1 MIKHQIGA
9 VHMGVGRRD
18 RRAELPSSKRD
29 SWIERLRWKRSGR
42 KIMASRI
49 LVKALLATCA
59 VAGLTGVALA
69 DFNYGSFP
77 GYTLKVKL
85 IGGTQYEHLYT
96 RIPEWEKLTGA
107 KVQIVSS
114 KNYFDLD
121 KEIKQ
126 DIASGQITYC
136 LASNHTSFAPQYG
149 DMYVDLKSL
158 IPADELAK
166 YVAGTLKSAEI
177 DGKLIQLPR
186 VTDIS
191 NIYYRKSLYADPKN
205 QAAYKAKYG
214 KDLTTPQTY
223 DDLKNHI
230 IFFAAPPNLYG
241 TAFAGKDEGAT
252 GRFMEILR
260 ANGGDMFDA
269 NWKPTFNSPA
279 GLAALQWFKDI
290 YDAKAVPAGTVNYGW
305 DEIGQAMAAGQ
316 LAVDLD
322 WPGFAGF
329 YSDPAKSK
337 IAADLGFAEA
347 PVGTSGHHG
356 GWSGS
361 HSFSV
366 TSACDNKPAAAS
378 LAVFLTNDDSE
389 MMEAEAGNMP
399 TRTETFP
406 KVIQWFKD
414 NNKPALAEMY
424 PIWQKSLDE
433 ARTPPL
439 IPQWIEVSNV
449 VWPQIQAA
457 IVGQTPPQA
466 ALDKAAAEATQIM
479 QDAGLLKQ

>member
-1 MIKHQIGA
+1 
-9 VHMGVGRRD
+9 
-18 RRAELPSSKRD
+18 
-29 SWIERLRWKRSGR
+29 
-42 KIMASRI
+42 
-49 LVKALLATCA
+49 
-59 VAGLTGVALA
+59 
-69 DFNYGSFP
+69 
-77 GYTLKVKL
+77 
-85 IGGTQYEHLYT
+85 
-96 RIPEWEKLTGA
+96 
-107 KVQIVSS
+107 VSS

-121 KEIKQ
+121 REIKQ

-149 DMYVDLKSL
+149 DMYIDMKPL

-166 YVAGTLKSAEI
+166 YVPGTLKSSEI
-177 DGKLIQLPR
+177 DGKLVQLPR

-191 NIYYRKSLYADPKN
+191 NIYYRKSLYADKDN
-205 QAAYKAKYG
+205 QAKYKAKYG
-214 KDLTTPQTY
+214 KDLAPPETY
-223 DDLKNHI
+223 EDLKNQI
-230 IFFAAPPNLYG
+230 IFFADPPNLYG

-260 ANGGDMFDA
+260 ANGGDMFDK
-269 NWKPTFNSPA
+269 NWKPTFNSPE
-279 GLAALQWFKDI
+279 GVAALQWFVDI
-290 YDAKAVPAGTVNYGW
+290 YKAKAVPAGTVNYGW

-329 YSDPAKSK
+329 YTDPTKSK
-337 IAADLGFAEA
+337 IADDVGFAEA

-366 TSACDNKPAAAS
+366 TAACDNKPAAVS

-389 MMEAEAGNMP
+389 LMEAQAGNMP
-399 TRTETFP
+399 TRTAVFD
-406 KVIQWFKD
+406 KVVQWFKD
-414 NNKPALAEMY
+414 NNKPKLAEMY

-439 IPQWIEVSNV
+439 IPQWIDVSNV
-449 VWPQIQAA
+449 IWPQLQAA
-457 IVGQTPPQA
+457 ELGQLSPKE
-466 ALDKAAAEATQIM
+466 ALDKAAADATQIM
-479 QDAGLLKQ
+479 QDAGLLKE

>member
-1 MIKHQIGA
+1 MRFTQS
-9 VHMGVGRRD
+9 VGV
-18 RRAELPSSKRD
+18 
-29 SWIERLRWKRSGR
+29 
-42 KIMASRI
+42 
-49 LVKALLATCA
+49 ALLACA
-59 VAGLTGVALA
+59 ATFMLSTASFAA
-69 DFNYGSFP
+69 DGQFDYGKFP

-96 RIPEWEKLTGA
+96 RIPEWEKMTGA

-126 DIASGQITYC
+126 DIASGQIDYC

-149 DMYVDLKSL
+149 DMYVDLKKY
-158 IPADELAK
+158 IPASELAK
-166 YVAGTLKSAEI
+166 YVPGTLKNSEI
-177 DGKLIQLPR
+177 DGKLVQLPR

-191 NIYYRKSLYADPKN
+191 NTYYRKSLYDDPKN
-205 QAAYKAKYG
+205 KAAYKAKYG
-214 KDLTTPQTY
+214 KDLAPPATY
-223 DDLKNHI
+223 EDMKNQI
-230 IFFAAPPNLYG
+230 IFFANPPNLYG

-252 GRFMEILR
+252 GRFMEIVR
-260 ANGGDMFDA
+260 ANGGDMFDK

-279 GLAALQWFKDI
+279 GQAALQWFVDI
-290 YDAKAVPAGTVNYGW
+290 YKAKAVPAGTVNYGW

-329 YSDPAKSK
+329 YLDPTKSK
-337 IAADLGFAEA
+337 IANDVGFATA
-347 PVGTSGHHG
+347 PVGTSGHRG

-366 TSACDNKPAAAS
+366 TAACDNKPAAVS

-389 MMEAEAGNMP
+389 LMEAEAGNMP
-399 TRTETFP
+399 TRTAIFDKAE
-406 KVIQWFKD
+406 QWFKS
-414 NNKPALAEMY
+414 NGKPQMAEMFKA
-424 PIWQKSLDE
+424 WEASLAD

-439 IPQWIEVSNV
+439 IPQWIQVSNV
-449 VWPQIQAA
+449 IWPQLQAA
-457 IVGQTPPQA
+457 ELGQVSVKD
-466 ALDKAAAEATQIM
+466 ALDKAAADASQIM
-479 QDAGLLKQ
+479 EDAGLLKN

>member
-1 MIKHQIGA
+1 
-9 VHMGVGRRD
+9 
-18 RRAELPSSKRD
+18 
-29 SWIERLRWKRSGR
+29 
-42 KIMASRI
+42 MASRI

-223 DDLKNHI
+223 DDLKNQI

>member
-1 MIKHQIGA
+1 M
-9 VHMGVGRRD
+9 
-18 RRAELPSSKRD
+18 
-29 SWIERLRWKRSGR
+29 
-42 KIMASRI
+42 
-49 LVKALLATCA
+49 
-59 VAGLTGVALA
+59 
-69 DFNYGSFP
+69 
-77 GYTLKVKL
+77 KL

-205 QAAYKAKYG
+205 QAAYKAKFG

-223 DDLKNHI
+223 DDLKNQI